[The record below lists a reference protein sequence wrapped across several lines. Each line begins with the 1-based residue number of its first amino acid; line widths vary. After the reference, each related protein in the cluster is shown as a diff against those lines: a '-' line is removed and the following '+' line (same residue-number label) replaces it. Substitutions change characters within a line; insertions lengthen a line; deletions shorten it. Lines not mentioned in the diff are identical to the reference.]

1 MGEFGLVIVGVVVG
15 CAAAFYVLRFS
26 SRETVAPGPSEADLL
41 ARAEAEAEMLARLE
55 LQRLLEV
62 QNAHI
67 QRLADGAALR
77 DRQTEQLGQELA
89 QASKQLQS
97 IVVQTE
103 TREERER
110 ETAESI
116 RRLMVVMAGGG
127 SKGRAGENLLHEQMA
142 HLSGGILDTDFV
154 INGKTVE
161 FALRLP
167 DGRHLPVDAKWSAD
181 AELERLEASE
191 DEDERKDLRKK
202 IDAEVEKR
210 AIEVAKYIDHTVTA
224 PVAVAVVPDAAYAA
238 LKRAPGRAFDQ
249 GVIIVPMSSALPT
262 VLFLYSLIQR
272 YGDAGEARTRLSQV
286 AATLKAMD
294 DVLEKKFVKAATMI
308 ANGTN
313 EFRSHLGR
321 ARAAA
326 ENGGSAIS
334 DPDLEIEDAGIDDDD
349 DSGMLR
355 LVP

>member
-1 MGEFGLVIVGVVVG
+1 MGEFGWVILGVVVG
-15 CAAAFYVLRFS
+15 CAAAVYVLRL
-26 SRETVAPGPSEADLL
+26 SRQEPAPTGPSEAEIL
-41 ARAEAEAEMLARLE
+41 ARADAETLARLE
-55 LQRLLEV
+55 LQRLIEV
-62 QNAHI
+62 QSAHI
-67 QRLADGAALR
+67 QRIADGAALR
-77 DRQTEQLGQELA
+77 DGQTEQLRQELA
-89 QASKQLQS
+89 QAATQLQS

-103 TREERER
+103 TREARER

-127 SKGRAGENLLHEQMA
+127 SKGRAGENVLHEQMA
-142 HLSGGILDTDFV
+142 HLSGGLLDTDFS

-167 DGRHLPVDAKWSAD
+167 DGRHLPVDSKWSAD

-191 DEDERKDLRKK
+191 DEDERKELRKK

-210 AIEVAKYIDHTVTA
+210 AIEVAKYIDHTVTS
-224 PVAVAVVPDAAYAA
+224 PVAVAVVPDAAYGA

-249 GVIIVPMSSALPT
+249 GVVIVPMSSALPT
-262 VLFLYSLIQR
+262 ILFLYSLIQR

-286 AATLKAMD
+286 ASTLKAMD
-294 DVLEKKFVKAATMI
+294 DVLEKKLVKAATMI
-308 ANGTN
+308 TNGTN

-326 ENGGSAIS
+326 ENGGSTTP
-334 DPDLEIEDAGIDDDD
+334 DPELDGDDIGAGDDEDPGL
-349 DSGMLR
+349 LR